1 MGFDPITVGF
11 VVGGLSAGLSAAQ
24 AVSNNKAANRSG
36 RIANENAKIQSKA
49 LRDQA
54 ESERL
59 TREQE
64 AAQIAGRLRV
74 LAADSGGGAFSDLM
88 RQNEIDTTI
97 NQQTI
102 DQNLV
107 NSTRSVNSNL
117 QASIASLRMQS
128 PFFSAAQGG
137 LSGFATGLQLS
148 SGINAATSNPNVG
161 PPPSAYQ
168 NHYWYQAQKAAGG
181 MW

>member
-74 LAADSGGGAFSDLM
+74 LAADSGGGALSDLM
-88 RQNEIDTTI
+88 RQNEIDTTL

-102 DQNLV
+102 DQNLL

-148 SGINAATSNPNVG
+148 SGIKAATSNPVVNTPYG
-161 PPPSAYQ
+161 PLKTSDWALYQ
-168 NHYWYQAQKAAGG
+168 KHMGYQ
-181 MW
+181 